1 MQHNLDLLKLGGRRY
16 KLQSGRIDIII
27 RRKIESTEERRAR
40 GQSLFVPR
48 PQVDSSMHGPADTL

>member
-27 RRKIESTEERRAR
+27 RRKIESTEELEQ
-40 GQSLFVPR
+40 GQRSKFICTTPTGGLE
-48 PQVDSSMHGPADTL
+48 HATADTL